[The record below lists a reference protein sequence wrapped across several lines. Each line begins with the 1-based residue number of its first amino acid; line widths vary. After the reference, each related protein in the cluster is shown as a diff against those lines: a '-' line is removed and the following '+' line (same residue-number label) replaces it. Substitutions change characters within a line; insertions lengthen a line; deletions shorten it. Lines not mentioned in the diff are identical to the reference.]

1 VARPEN
7 RHYKERKEESV
18 LGALFSILLPP
29 VCTLCNEDIV
39 DGILCTKCSEEFE
52 KEQLTGPACPLCSEP
67 FLSQETRAHTCTECA
82 KNRPPFIQARSLY
95 LYRGHVLE
103 MLHGLKYLGRTETA
117 RPLGLLL
124 TEEIKSMDAR
134 PDVIVPVPLH
144 TKRLQ
149 KRSFNQSVLMARA
162 CSTSL
167 SIPLDYKGLQRVRDT
182 GAQVGLSR
190 AERAE
195 NIKGAF
201 ALFGEEMYRGKNVL
215 LIDDVYTTG
224 ATMRECAKLFSG
236 SGARTYCLTL
246 ARAAKFG

>member
-1 VARPEN
+1 MARPAKRQDRE
-7 RHYKERKEESV
+7 HKEESV

-39 DGILCTKCSEEFE
+39 DNILCAKCSEKFDEE
-52 KEQLTGPACPLCSEP
+52 RLTGPACPLCSEP
-67 FLSQETRAHTCTECA
+67 FLSQETLPHACAECA
-82 KNRPPFIQARSLY
+82 KNSPPFIEARSLY

-124 TEEIKSMDAR
+124 SEEIKRMDAS

-162 CSTSL
+162 CSNSL

-190 AERAE
+190 TERAE

-201 ALFGEEMYRGKNVL
+201 ALTSEEIYRGKNVL

-224 ATMRECAKLFSG
+224 ATMRECAKLFSKA
-236 SGARTYCLTL
+236 GAKTYCLTL
-246 ARAAKFG
+246 ARAAKSA